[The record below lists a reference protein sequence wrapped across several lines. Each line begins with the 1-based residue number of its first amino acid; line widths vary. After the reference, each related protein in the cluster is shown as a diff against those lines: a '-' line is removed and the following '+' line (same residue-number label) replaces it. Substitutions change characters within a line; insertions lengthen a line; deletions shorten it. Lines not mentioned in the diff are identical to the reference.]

1 MTQSGPTAWSNLSKT
16 ATLDHQLAEE
26 VSVADSDL
34 FQKGLKKRKQVLG
47 EKYVDANLAG
57 SDEFMM
63 TFQRAVTE
71 LAWGY
76 AWSRPGL
83 DQKTRSL
90 LTLGI
95 LGGLGRFQELG
106 IYVNAALAS
115 GVTVDE
121 IKEALVQITVYCG
134 TPAGRQAFLAG
145 HDALKQRS
153 DELRARPCP
162 LVARTG
168 GRRSGRA
175 SPLCPGISYINLFSY
190 CEGVIDLD
198 PEVSDRALDLGI
210 PSKSWAGSPCIAA
223 CLRHPNERSQIGHVE
238 PH

>member
-1 MTQSGPTAWSNLSKT
+1 MLAEKRDHSGPGWFLIACVRSPLLAYLLLLVTSPKT
-16 ATLDHQLAEE
+16 SPFGFGVKKVERRKNALGSGYMALGLTSRKPLRSIISLAAE
-26 VSVADSDL
+26 VPVVDSDL

-47 EKYVDANLAG
+47 EKYVDAILAG

-115 GVTVDE
+115 GATVDE
-121 IKEALVQITVYCG
+121 IKEVLVQITVYCG
-134 TPAGRQAFLAG
+134 TPAGRQAFLAAY
-145 HDALKQRS
+145 DSLK
-153 DELRARPCP
+153 
-162 LVARTG
+162 
-168 GRRSGRA
+168 
-175 SPLCPGISYINLFSY
+175 
-190 CEGVIDLD
+190 
-198 PEVSDRALDLGI
+198 
-210 PSKSWAGSPCIAA
+210 PSMD
-223 CLRHPNERSQIGHVE
+223 
-238 PH
+238 

>member
-1 MTQSGPTAWSNLSKT
+1 M
-16 ATLDHQLAEE
+16 
-26 VSVADSDL
+26 DSDL

-47 EKYVDANLAG
+47 EKYVDAKPAG

-115 GVTVDE
+115 GVTSM
-121 IKEALVQITVYCG
+121 KSRRRWYRLPST
-134 TPAGRQAFLAG
+134 AGR
-145 HDALKQRS
+145 
-153 DELRARPCP
+153 LR
-162 LVARTG
+162 VVKH
-168 GRRSGRA
+168 S
-175 SPLCPGISYINLFSY
+175 
-190 CEGVIDLD
+190 
-198 PEVSDRALDLGI
+198 
-210 PSKSWAGSPCIAA
+210 
-223 CLRHPNERSQIGHVE
+223 
-238 PH
+238 

>member
-1 MTQSGPTAWSNLSKT
+1 MTDN
-16 ATLDHQLAEE
+16 E
-26 VSVADSDL
+26 L
-34 FQKGLKKRKQVLG
+34 FEKGLKKRRKLLG
-47 EKYVDANLAG
+47 EQYVDANLAS

-115 GVTVDE
+115 GATVDE

-134 TPAGRQAFLAG
+134 TPAGRQTFLAA
-145 HDALKQRS
+145 HDAL
-153 DELRARPCP
+153 
-162 LVARTG
+162 T
-168 GRRSGRA
+168 
-175 SPLCPGISYINLFSY
+175 
-190 CEGVIDLD
+190 
-198 PEVSDRALDLGI
+198 
-210 PSKSWAGSPCIAA
+210 PSK
-223 CLRHPNERSQIGHVE
+223 E
-238 PH
+238 

>member
-1 MTQSGPTAWSNLSKT
+1 VTTSEVFC
-16 ATLDHQLAEE
+16 EE
-26 VSVADSDL
+26 ERAMKDSDL
-34 FQKGLKKRKQVLG
+34 FEKGLKKRRQVLG

-115 GVTVDE
+115 GATVDE
-121 IKEALVQITVYCG
+121 IKEVLVQITVCCG
-134 TPAGRQAFLAG
+134 TPAGRQAFLAA
-145 HDALKQRS
+145 HEALK
-153 DELRARPCP
+153 
-162 LVARTG
+162 
-168 GRRSGRA
+168 
-175 SPLCPGISYINLFSY
+175 
-190 CEGVIDLD
+190 
-198 PEVSDRALDLGI
+198 
-210 PSKSWAGSPCIAA
+210 PSK
-223 CLRHPNERSQIGHVE
+223 E
-238 PH
+238 